1 MNITLDP
8 SLFLKLAESGMPI
21 MTLRRR
27 IGELLGYSV
36 QLVDDNYVLFRPDM
50 TRVWESTEFPNSTPD
65 EAWDFLPAFDTWD
78 GVGLVLE
85 WLMKHRN
92 FTLQLTQTRVWLNG
106 EHYVLGIR
114 ENVPQFICE
123 KVLEEGS
130 R

>member
-65 EAWDFLPAFDTWD
+65 EAFDFLPAFDTWD
-78 GVGLVLE
+78 GIGLVLE
-85 WLMKHRN
+85 WLMKNRK
-92 FTLQLTQTRVWLNG
+92 FDLKLDSTRVRFNDDL
-106 EHYVLGIR
+106 YVVGIR
-114 ENVPQFICE
+114 ENIPQFICE
-123 KVLEEGS
+123 QVLKEGS
-130 R
+130 V